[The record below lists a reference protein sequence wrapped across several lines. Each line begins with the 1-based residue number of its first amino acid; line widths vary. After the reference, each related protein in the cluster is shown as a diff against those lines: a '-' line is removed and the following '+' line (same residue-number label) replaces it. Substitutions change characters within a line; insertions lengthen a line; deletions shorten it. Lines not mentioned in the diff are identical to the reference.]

1 MTPDVRARLH
11 ESWELASPHA
21 DALATCFYA
30 RLFEIDVAAGRL
42 FADTDMEAQRGKFV
56 TMLDRIVRAVDEP
69 RTLVPDVTAL
79 ARRHVAYGVEDRH
92 YASVGEALLFAL
104 GETLGDLF
112 TSDVHAAWV
121 EAYALLAALMQR
133 GAARPASSPS
143 LSEQMR

>member
-11 ESWELASPHA
+11 ESWSLASPHA

-30 RLFEIDVAAGRL
+30 RLFEIDADAGRL
-42 FADTDMEAQRGKFV
+42 FADTDMAAQRPKFAA
-56 TMLDRIVRAVDEP
+56 MLDRIVRAVDEP

-79 ARRHVAYGVEDRH
+79 ARRHASYGVEDRH

-104 GETLGDLF
+104 GDTLREDF
-112 TSDVHAAWV
+112 TSEVHAAWV

-133 GAARPASSPS
+133 GTVRPASSPS
-143 LSEQMR
+143 EQAR

>member
-30 RLFEIDVAAGRL
+30 RLFEIDAAAGRL
-42 FADTDMEAQRGKFV
+42 FADTDMEAQRPKFA

-79 ARRHVAYGVEDRH
+79 ARRHVAYGVEERH
-92 YASVGEALLFAL
+92 YTSVGEALLFAL
-104 GETLGDLF
+104 GDTLGDRF

-133 GAARPASSPS
+133 GARSASPS
-143 LSEQMR
+143 PSEQI

>member
-1 MTPDVRARLH
+1 MTPDVRARIH
-11 ESWELASPHA
+11 ESWEVASPRA
-21 DALATCFYA
+21 EALTACFYM
-30 RLFEIDVAAGRL
+30 RLFEIDAAAGRL
-42 FADTDMEAQRGKFV
+42 FAGTDMEAQHRKFA

-104 GETLGDLF
+104 GETIGHRF
-112 TSDVHAAWV
+112 TSDVRAAWV

-133 GAARPASSPS
+133 GAARHAS
-143 LSEQMR
+143 LSEQAR